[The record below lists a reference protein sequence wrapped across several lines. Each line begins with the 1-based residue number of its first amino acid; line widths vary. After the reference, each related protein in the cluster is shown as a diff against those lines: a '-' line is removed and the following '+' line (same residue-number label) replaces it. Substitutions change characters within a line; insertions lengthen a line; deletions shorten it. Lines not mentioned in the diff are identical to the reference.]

1 MKEKITIRLL
11 EFNDSQQVIDLG
23 RIIHKESHYN
33 FLPYEE
39 MKIQELIM
47 VTLKNPQSNVCFVAE
62 YDGKI
67 IGALCGFIAA
77 YIMNYEL
84 FAQDLGL
91 WILPK
96 KRGTWAAKKLL
107 DTFEYWAKQKGCK
120 EIMLSI
126 TSNINS
132 DRTAQFYEKLGY
144 TNLGAICRKR
154 IGGK

>member
-1 MKEKITIRLL
+1 MKEKIKIREL
-11 EFNDSQQVIDLG
+11 EFNDSQQIIELG
-23 RIIHKESHYN
+23 RIIHKESYYN

-62 YDGKI
+62 QDNKI
-67 IGALCGFIAA
+67 IGALCGFIVP
-77 YIMNYEL
+77 YTMNFRL

-91 WILPK
+91 WVLPK
-96 KRGTWAAKKLL
+96 SRGTLAAKKLL
-107 DTFEYWAKQKGCK
+107 NVFEVWANSLGCD

-126 TSNINS
+126 TSNINQ

-144 TNLGAICRKR
+144 TNSGVVCRKR

>member
-1 MKEKITIRLL
+1 MKEKIKIREL
-11 EFNDSQQVIDLG
+11 EFNDSQQIIELG
-23 RIIHKESHYN
+23 RIIHKESYYN

-62 YDGKI
+62 QDNKI
-67 IGALCGFIAA
+67 IGALCGFIVP
-77 YIMNYEL
+77 YTMNFRL

-91 WILPK
+91 WVLPK
-96 KRGTWAAKKLL
+96 SRGTLAAKKLL
-107 DTFEYWAKQKGCK
+107 NVFEVWANSLGCD

-126 TSNINS
+126 TSNINQ

-144 TNLGAICRKR
+144 TNLGVVCRKR

>member
-1 MKEKITIRLL
+1 MKETITIRPL
-11 EFNDSQQVIDLG
+11 EFNDSQQIIELG
-23 RIIHKESHYN
+23 RIIHKESYYN

-62 YDGKI
+62 QDNKI
-67 IGALCGFIAA
+67 IGALCGFVVP
-77 YIMNYEL
+77 YTMNFNL

-91 WILPK
+91 WVLPK
-96 KRGTWAAKKLL
+96 KRGTFAAKKLL
-107 DTFEYWAKQKGCK
+107 NVFEIWANNLGCE

>member
-1 MKEKITIRLL
+1 L
-11 EFNDSQQVIDLG
+11 EFNDSQQIIELG
-23 RIIHKESHYN
+23 RIIHKESYYN

-62 YDGKI
+62 RDNKI
-67 IGALCGFIAA
+67 IGALCGFIVP
-77 YIMNYEL
+77 YTMNFRL

-91 WILPK
+91 WVLPK
-96 KRGTWAAKKLL
+96 SRGTLAAKKLL
-107 DTFEYWAKQKGCK
+107 NVFEVWANSLGCD

-126 TSNINS
+126 TSNINQ

-144 TNLGAICRKR
+144 TNSGVVCRKR